1 MDIQI
6 ILSRLV
12 VMIPFLQGVIVF
24 LAMKLF
30 MRAHYIK
37 REYIPPFEKSNEI
50 DGSRITT
57 RRRYYIQNVNIGA
70 YFHHSNHI
78 WLNPKYLTKWE
89 KKGDMITI
97 VGLISHEFLHM
108 LLKLQ
113 GLREANVGIDNF
125 INLPK
130 YDNEMGIDYNG
141 LGL

>member
-1 MDIQI
+1 MLAELVDK
-6 ILSRLV
+6 LLV
-12 VMIPFLQGVIVF
+12 VLPFLEGTVIFFV
-24 LAMKLF
+24 MKIF
-30 MRAHYIK
+30 MRSHFIK
-37 REYIPPFEKSNEI
+37 REYLPPFEKSYDI

-57 RRRYYIQNVNIGA
+57 RRRYYIKNVNIGA

-78 WLNPKYLTKWE
+78 WLNPYYLTKWE
-89 KKGDMITI
+89 EQENIKTI

-113 GLREANVGIDNF
+113 GLHEANNGIDNF
-125 INLPK
+125 IKMDK

>member
-1 MDIQI
+1 MLGE
-6 ILSRLV
+6 ILAKLV
-12 VMIPFLQGVIVF
+12 MTIPFLQGFLIF
-24 LAMKLF
+24 LAMKIF
-30 MRAHYIK
+30 MRSHFIK
-37 REYIPPFEKSNEI
+37 REYVPPFENSDDI

-57 RRRYYIQNVNIGA
+57 KRRYYIKNVNIGA

-78 WLNPKYLTKWE
+78 WLNPCYLTKWE
-89 KKGDMITI
+89 EKGEIQTI

-113 GLREANVGIDNF
+113 GLHEANNGIDNF
-125 INLPK
+125 IKMEK